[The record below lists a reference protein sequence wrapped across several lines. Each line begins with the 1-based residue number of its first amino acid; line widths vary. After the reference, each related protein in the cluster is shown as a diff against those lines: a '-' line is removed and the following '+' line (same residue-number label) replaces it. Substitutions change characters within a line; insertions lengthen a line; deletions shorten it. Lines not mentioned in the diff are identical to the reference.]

1 MADDFTALQE
11 RYRAFVD
18 ERDWRQFHD
27 PKSLILALVGEVG
40 ELAEL
45 FQWVPADDAGAIFS
59 QGERQQRAGEEMS
72 DVLIYLLGL
81 ADSLQIDLVAAAHAK
96 LTAAEGRFPTD
107 EVKGQALLKP

>member
-11 RYRAFVD
+11 RYRNFVD

-27 PKSLILALVGEVG
+27 PRSLVLALVGEVG

-45 FQWVPADDAGAIFS
+45 FQWVPDEQAADMFR
-59 QGERQQRAGEEMS
+59 QGDRQQRAGEEMS

-81 ADSLQIDLVAAAHAK
+81 ADSLQVDLLAAAHAK
-96 LTAAEGRFPTD
+96 LTAAEGRFPAD